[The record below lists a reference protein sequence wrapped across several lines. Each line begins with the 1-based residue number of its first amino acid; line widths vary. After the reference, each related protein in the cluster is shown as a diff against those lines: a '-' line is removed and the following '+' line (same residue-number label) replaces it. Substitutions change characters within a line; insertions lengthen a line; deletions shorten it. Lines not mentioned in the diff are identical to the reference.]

1 MRVLQNIKF
10 YWKTALKSEKIVKKK
25 TQLYIEPNTGSTTT
39 IAEYFSQSP
48 LPDEVWF
55 KSEIDESLGEA
66 VLLRNLLA
74 LMNSFAE
81 EIILSGNE
89 LYGCYHRYFGIKMGT
104 FDMRSMKMNLGHTIL
119 SIFVIV
125 Y

>member
-10 YWKTALKSEKIVKKK
+10 YWKTALKSGKIVKKK
-25 TQLYIEPNTGSTTT
+25 TQLYIVPNTGSTTT

-48 LPDEVWF
+48 LPDEVWS
-55 KSEIDESLGEA
+55 KYEIDERLWRSRVASKPACTDEF
-66 VLLRNLLA
+66 
-74 LMNSFAE
+74 FAE

-119 SIFVIV
+119 STFVIG